1 MAAADP
7 PPRGEAAP
15 ALKQSASI
23 DRIPVDERRILHR
36 LAGDLWGGDVDPGA
50 LAVSQL
56 RGAMTNKGNDPHK
69 VLVRIYGRG
78 VEVFFDRA
86 DEVRTFECMSR
97 HGQGP
102 RLLGPLRQRPRRG
115 VHQRQGTLRLYHPK
129 CVMCLLGSNPRLVLV
144 MAHSRVACVLA
155 LPDPLRRGSARPDDV
170 CRDPLLP
177 STPSSPPRSRDL
189 LRSCHQRPP
198 PPPLSSPSRLRSAA
212 VIRCKAAI
220 NAHAPLRAATFP
232 GSRALLRRHTFWS
245 IAPAIN
251 ALL

>member
-115 VHQRQGTLRLYHPK
+115 VHQRQ
-129 CVMCLLGSNPRLVLV
+129 
-144 MAHSRVACVLA
+144 
-155 LPDPLRRGSARPDDV
+155 DPLRRGSARPDDV

-251 ALL
+251 ALLPNLFRRFARISFDVLSS